1 MQAIYDTITAAR
13 NTNKRLFAVLIDPE
27 KCIGAVLDDVIA
39 TANKAKPD
47 FIFVGGSQLQNS
59 VDETVIHIK
68 RLTTIP
74 VVLFPGNAFQLT
86 NKADALLLLSLI
98 SGRNAEWLIGQ
109 HVQAAKAIQQS
120 ALETISTGYI
130 LIDGGNTTAVERV
143 SKTKPLQR
151 DAIDEV
157 VSTALAGQLLGHKL
171 IYLEAGSG
179 AQNPVPTALIKA
191 VKKAIDIPLIVGGG
205 LTSTDAIKK
214 AYEAGADIVVV
225 GNYLETHL
233 EKMVDFCAVRN

>member
-1 MQAIYDTITAAR
+1 MQPIYDIITAAR

-59 VDETVIHIK
+59 VDETVVHIK
-68 RLTTIP
+68 SLTTIP

-109 HVQAAKAIQQS
+109 HVQAAKVIQES

-143 SKTKPLQR
+143 SKTKPLQHN
-151 DAIDEV
+151 AIDEV
-157 VSTALAGQLLGHKL
+157 VSTALAGELLGNKL

-179 AQNPVPTALIKA
+179 AQNPVPTSLIKA
-191 VKKAIDIPLIVGGG
+191 VKESIHIPLIVGGG
-205 LTSTDAIKK
+205 LTSTDAIKQ

>member
-1 MQAIYDTITAAR
+1 MQPIYDIITAAR

-109 HVQAAKAIQQS
+109 HVQAAKAIQES

-191 VKKAIDIPLIVGGG
+191 VKKTIDIPLIVGGG
-205 LTSTDAIKK
+205 LTSTNAIKQ

-233 EKMVDFCAVRN
+233 EKMVDFCAIRN

>member
-1 MQAIYDTITAAR
+1 MQPIYDIITAAR

-59 VDETVIHIK
+59 VDETVVHIK
-68 RLTTIP
+68 SLTTIP

-109 HVQAAKAIQQS
+109 HVQAAKVIQES

-157 VSTALAGQLLGHKL
+157 VSTALAGELLGNKL

-179 AQNPVPTALIKA
+179 AQNPVPTTLIKA
-191 VKKAIDIPLIVGGG
+191 VKESIHIPLIVGGG

>member
-1 MQAIYDTITAAR
+1 MQPIYDIIATAR

-27 KCIGAVLDDVIA
+27 KCIGATLDEVII
-39 TANKAKPD
+39 TVNKAKPD

-59 VDETVIHIK
+59 VDETVVRIK
-68 RLTTIP
+68 SLTTIP
-74 VVLFPGNAFQLT
+74 IVLFPGNALQLT

-98 SGRNAEWLIGQ
+98 SGRNSEWLIGQ
-109 HVQAAKAIQQS
+109 HVKAAQAIQQS
-120 ALETISTGYI
+120 QLETISTGYI

-151 DAIDEV
+151 DAVDEV
-157 VSTALAGQLLGHKL
+157 VSTALAGELLGNKL

-179 AQNPVPTALIKA
+179 AQDPVPIALIKA
-191 VKKAIDIPLIVGGG
+191 VKKAINIPLIVGGG
-205 LTSTDAIKK
+205 LTSTDAIRQ
-214 AYEAGADIVVV
+214 AYKAGADIVVA
-225 GNYLETHL
+225 GNYLETHI

>member
-1 MQAIYDTITAAR
+1 MQKVYDIITTAVSDK
-13 NTNKRLFAVLIDPE
+13 KRLFAVLIDPE
-27 KCIGAVLDDVIA
+27 KCVGTALDKVI
-39 TANKAKPD
+39 TRINHANPD

-59 VDETVIHIK
+59 VDETVVHIK
-68 RLTTIP
+68 SLTTIP
-74 VVLFPGNAFQLT
+74 VVLFPGNALQLS
-86 NKADALLLLSLI
+86 NNADALLLLSLI

-109 HVQAAKAIQQS
+109 HVQAAKAIQQA

-130 LIDGGNTTAVERV
+130 LINGGNTTAVERV

-151 DAIDEV
+151 DAIDDV

-179 AQNPVPTALIKA
+179 AQNPVPTELIKA

-205 LTSTDAIKK
+205 LTSTDAIKQ

-233 EKMVDFCAVRN
+233 ENMMDFCAVRN

>member
-1 MQAIYDTITAAR
+1 MQAIYNTITTAYQTR
-13 NTNKRLFAVLIDPE
+13 KRLFTVLIDPE
-27 KCIGAVLDDVIA
+27 KCVGTALEQVIE
-39 TANKAKPD
+39 TANKAQPD
-47 FIFVGGSQLQNS
+47 FIFVGGSQLQSS
-59 VDETVIHIK
+59 VEETVVRIK
-68 RLTTIP
+68 KQTTIP
-74 VVLFPGNAFQLT
+74 VILFPGNALQLT
-86 NKADALLLLSLI
+86 NKADAILLISLI

-109 HVQAAKAIQQS
+109 HVLAAKAIQKS
-120 ALETISTGYI
+120 GLETISTGYI
-130 LIDGGNTTAVERV
+130 LIDGGNRSAVERV

-205 LTSTDAIKK
+205 LTSTNAIKQ

-233 EKMVDFCAVRN
+233 EKMVDFCATRN

>member
-1 MQAIYDTITAAR
+1 MQAIYNTITTAH
-13 NTNKRLFAVLIDPE
+13 KIGKQLFAVLIDPE
-27 KCIGAVLDDVIA
+27 KCVGTTLEQVID
-39 TANKAKPD
+39 TANKAQPN

-68 RLTTIP
+68 SLTTIP

-109 HVQAAKAIQQS
+109 HVQAAKAIQES

-143 SKTKPLQR
+143 SKTKPLQH

-157 VSTALAGQLLGHKL
+157 VSTALAGELLGNKL

-179 AQNPVPTALIKA
+179 AQNPVPTSLIKA
-191 VKKAIDIPLIVGGG
+191 VKESIHIPLIVGGG

>member
-1 MQAIYDTITAAR
+1 MQAIYNTITTAH
-13 NTNKRLFAVLIDPE
+13 KIGKQLFAVLIDPE
-27 KCIGAVLDDVIA
+27 KCVGTTLEQVID
-39 TANKAKPD
+39 TANKAQPN

-109 HVQAAKAIQQS
+109 HVQAAKAIQES

-143 SKTKPLQR
+143 SKTKPLQH

-157 VSTALAGQLLGHKL
+157 VSTALAGELLGNKL

-179 AQNPVPTALIKA
+179 AQNPVPTTLIKA
-191 VKKAIDIPLIVGGG
+191 VKESIHIPLIVGGG

>member
-1 MQAIYDTITAAR
+1 MQAIYNTITTAQK
-13 NTNKRLFAVLIDPE
+13 TGKRLFAVLIDPE

-59 VDETVIHIK
+59 VDKTVVHIK
-68 RLTTIP
+68 SLTTIP

-109 HVQAAKAIQQS
+109 HVQAAKAIQES

-143 SKTKPLQR
+143 SKTKPLQH

-157 VSTALAGQLLGHKL
+157 VSTALAGELLGNKL

-179 AQNPVPTALIKA
+179 AQNPVPTSLIKA
-191 VKKAIDIPLIVGGG
+191 VKESIHIPLIVGGG
-205 LTSTDAIKK
+205 LTSTDAIKQ

>member
-1 MQAIYDTITAAR
+1 MQPIYDIITAAR

-59 VDETVIHIK
+59 VDETVVHIK
-68 RLTTIP
+68 SLTTIP

-109 HVQAAKAIQQS
+109 HVQAAKAIQES

-143 SKTKPLQR
+143 SKTKPLQH

-157 VSTALAGQLLGHKL
+157 VSTALAGELLGNKL

-179 AQNPVPTALIKA
+179 AQNPVPTTLIKA
-191 VKKAIDIPLIVGGG
+191 VKESIHIPLIVGGG

>member
-1 MQAIYDTITAAR
+1 MQKVYDIITTAR

-27 KCIGAVLDDVIA
+27 KCVGATLDQVIA
-39 TANKAKPD
+39 TAKKAKPD

-59 VDETVIHIK
+59 VDETVVHIK
-68 RLTTIP
+68 SLTTIP
-74 VVLFPGNAFQLT
+74 VVLFPGNALQLS
-86 NKADALLLLSLI
+86 NNADALLLLSLI

-151 DAIDEV
+151 DAINEV

-205 LTSTDAIKK
+205 LTSTDAIKQ

>member
-1 MQAIYDTITAAR
+1 MQAIYNTITTAQK
-13 NTNKRLFAVLIDPE
+13 TGKRLFAVLIDPE
-27 KCIGAVLDDVIA
+27 KCVGTTLEQVID
-39 TANKAKPD
+39 TANKAQPNL
-47 FIFVGGSQLQNS
+47 IFVGGSQLQNS

-109 HVQAAKAIQQS
+109 LVQAAQVIQES

-151 DAIDEV
+151 DAIEEV
-157 VSTALAGQLLGHKL
+157 VSTALAGELLGNKL

-179 AQNPVPTALIKA
+179 TQNPVPTSLIKA
-191 VKKAIDIPLIVGGG
+191 VKESIHIPLIVGGG

-225 GNYLETHL
+225 GNYLEIHI

>member
-1 MQAIYDTITAAR
+1 MQPIYDIITAAR
-13 NTNKRLFAVLIDPE
+13 NTNKQLFAVLIDPE

-59 VDETVIHIK
+59 VDETVVHIK
-68 RLTTIP
+68 SLTTIP

-157 VSTALAGQLLGHKL
+157 ASTALAGQLLGHKL

-179 AQNPVPTALIKA
+179 AQNPVPTVLIKA

-225 GNYLETHL
+225 GNYLETYL

>member
-1 MQAIYDTITAAR
+1 M
-13 NTNKRLFAVLIDPE
+13 
-27 KCIGAVLDDVIA
+27 LDDVIA

-59 VDETVIHIK
+59 VDETVVHIK
-68 RLTTIP
+68 SLTTIP

-109 HVQAAKAIQQS
+109 HVQAAKAIQES

-151 DAIDEV
+151 DAIEEV
-157 VSTALAGQLLGHKL
+157 VSTALAGELLGNKL

-179 AQNPVPTALIKA
+179 AQNPVPTSLIKA
-191 VKKAIDIPLIVGGG
+191 VKESIHIPLIVGGG

>member
-1 MQAIYDTITAAR
+1 MQPIYDIITAAR

-59 VDETVIHIK
+59 VDETVVHIK
-68 RLTTIP
+68 SLTTIP

-109 HVQAAKAIQQS
+109 HVQAAKVIQES

-143 SKTKPLQR
+143 SKTKPLQH

-157 VSTALAGQLLGHKL
+157 VSTALAGELLGNKL

-191 VKKAIDIPLIVGGG
+191 VKESIHIPLIVGGG

>member
-1 MQAIYDTITAAR
+1 M
-13 NTNKRLFAVLIDPE
+13 
-27 KCIGAVLDDVIA
+27 
-39 TANKAKPD
+39 
-47 FIFVGGSQLQNS
+47 
-59 VDETVIHIK
+59 
-68 RLTTIP
+68 
-74 VVLFPGNAFQLT
+74 
-86 NKADALLLLSLI
+86 
-98 SGRNAEWLIGQ
+98 
-109 HVQAAKAIQQS
+109 
-120 ALETISTGYI
+120 
-130 LIDGGNTTAVERV
+130 

-191 VKKAIDIPLIVGGG
+191 VKTAIDIPLIVGGG

>member
-1 MQAIYDTITAAR
+1 MQPIYDIITAAR

-59 VDETVIHIK
+59 VDETVVHIK
-68 RLTTIP
+68 SLTTIP

-151 DAIDEV
+151 DAINEV

-179 AQNPVPTALIKA
+179 ALNPVPTSLIKA

-205 LTSTDAIKK
+205 LTSTDAIKQ

>member
-1 MQAIYDTITAAR
+1 MQAIYNTITTAH
-13 NTNKRLFAVLIDPE
+13 KIGKQLFAVLIDPE
-27 KCIGAVLDDVIA
+27 KCVGTTLEQVID
-39 TANKAKPD
+39 TANKAQPN

-109 HVQAAKAIQQS
+109 HVQAAKAIQES

-143 SKTKPLQR
+143 SKTKPLQH

-157 VSTALAGQLLGHKL
+157 VSTALAGELLGNKL

-179 AQNPVPTALIKA
+179 AQNPVPTSLIKA
-191 VKKAIDIPLIVGGG
+191 VKESIHIPLIVGGG

>member
-1 MQAIYDTITAAR
+1 MQAIYNTITTAHK
-13 NTNKRLFAVLIDPE
+13 TGKQLFAVLIDPE
-27 KCIGAVLDDVIA
+27 KCVGTTLEQVID
-39 TANKAKPD
+39 TANKAQPN

-109 HVQAAKAIQQS
+109 HVQAAKVIQES

-143 SKTKPLQR
+143 SKTKPLQH

-157 VSTALAGQLLGHKL
+157 VSTALAGELLGNKL

-179 AQNPVPTALIKA
+179 AQNPVPTSLIKA
-191 VKKAIDIPLIVGGG
+191 VKESIHIPLIVGGG

-214 AYEAGADIVVV
+214 AYEAGANIVVV

>member
-1 MQAIYDTITAAR
+1 MQAIYNTITTAQK
-13 NTNKRLFAVLIDPE
+13 TGKRLFAVLIDPE
-27 KCIGAVLDDVIA
+27 KCVGTTLEQVID
-39 TANKAKPD
+39 TANKAQPN
-47 FIFVGGSQLQNS
+47 FLFVGGSQLQNS
-59 VDETVIHIK
+59 VDTTVIHIK

-109 HVQAAKAIQQS
+109 HVQAAKVIQES

-143 SKTKPLQR
+143 SKTKPLQH

-157 VSTALAGQLLGHKL
+157 VSTALAGELLGNKL

-179 AQNPVPTALIKA
+179 AQNPVPTSLIKA
-191 VKKAIDIPLIVGGG
+191 VKESIHIPLIVGGG

>member
-1 MQAIYDTITAAR
+1 MQPIYDIITAAR

-59 VDETVIHIK
+59 VDKTVVHIK
-68 RLTTIP
+68 SLTTIP

-191 VKKAIDIPLIVGGG
+191 VKRAINIPLIVGGG
-205 LTSTDAIKK
+205 LTSTDAIKQ

>member
-1 MQAIYDTITAAR
+1 MQPIYDIITAAR

-59 VDETVIHIK
+59 VDETVVHIK
-68 RLTTIP
+68 SLTTIP

-109 HVQAAKAIQQS
+109 HVQAAKVIQES

-179 AQNPVPTALIKA
+179 AQNPVPTSLIKA
-191 VKKAIDIPLIVGGG
+191 VKESIHIPLIVGGG

-233 EKMVDFCAVRN
+233 EKMVDFCDVRN

>member
-1 MQAIYDTITAAR
+1 MQAIYDTITTAHK
-13 NTNKRLFAVLIDPE
+13 TGKRLFAVLIDPE
-27 KCIGAVLDDVIA
+27 KCVCTTLEQVID

-59 VDETVIHIK
+59 VDETVVHIK
-68 RLTTIP
+68 SLTTIP

-191 VKKAIDIPLIVGGG
+191 VKTAIDIPLIVGGG
-205 LTSTDAIKK
+205 LTSTDAIKQ

-233 EKMVDFCAVRN
+233 EKMVDFCATRN

>member
-1 MQAIYDTITAAR
+1 MQAIYNTITTAHK
-13 NTNKRLFAVLIDPE
+13 TGKRLFAVLIDPE
-27 KCIGAVLDDVIA
+27 KCVGTKLEQVID
-39 TANKAKPD
+39 TANKAQPN

-109 HVQAAKAIQQS
+109 HVQAAKVIQES

-143 SKTKPLQR
+143 SKTKPLQH

-157 VSTALAGQLLGHKL
+157 VSTALAGELLGNKL

-179 AQNPVPTALIKA
+179 AQNPVPTSLIKA
-191 VKKAIDIPLIVGGG
+191 VKESIHIPLIVGGG

>member
-1 MQAIYDTITAAR
+1 M
-13 NTNKRLFAVLIDPE
+13 
-27 KCIGAVLDDVIA
+27 
-39 TANKAKPD
+39 
-47 FIFVGGSQLQNS
+47 
-59 VDETVIHIK
+59 IHIK

-191 VKKAIDIPLIVGGG
+191 VKTAIDIPLIVGGG

-233 EKMVDFCAVRN
+233 EKMVDFCTVRN

>member
-1 MQAIYDTITAAR
+1 MQKVFDIITTAVSDK
-13 NTNKRLFAVLIDPE
+13 KRLFAVLIDPE
-27 KCIGAVLDDVIA
+27 KCVGTALDKVI
-39 TANKAKPD
+39 TIINHANPD

-59 VDETVIHIK
+59 VDETVVHIK
-68 RLTTIP
+68 SLTTIP
-74 VVLFPGNAFQLT
+74 VVLFPGNALQLS
-86 NKADALLLLSLI
+86 NNADALLLLSLI

-109 HVQAAKAIQQS
+109 HVQAAKAIQQA

-130 LIDGGNTTAVERV
+130 LINGGNTTAVERV

-151 DAIDEV
+151 DAIDDV

-179 AQNPVPTALIKA
+179 AQNPVPTELIKA

-205 LTSTDAIKK
+205 LTSTDAIKQ

-233 EKMVDFCAVRN
+233 EKMVDFCATRN

>member
-1 MQAIYDTITAAR
+1 MQAIYNTITTAQK
-13 NTNKRLFAVLIDPE
+13 TGKQLFAVLIDPE
-27 KCIGAVLDDVIA
+27 KCVGTTLEQVIDR
-39 TANKAKPD
+39 ANKAQPD
-47 FIFVGGSQLQNS
+47 FILVGGSQLQNS
-59 VDETVIHIK
+59 VDETVVHIK

-74 VVLFPGNAFQLT
+74 VMLFPGNAFQLT

-191 VKKAIDIPLIVGGG
+191 VKKAIEIPLIVGGG
-205 LTSTDAIKK
+205 LTSTDAIKQ